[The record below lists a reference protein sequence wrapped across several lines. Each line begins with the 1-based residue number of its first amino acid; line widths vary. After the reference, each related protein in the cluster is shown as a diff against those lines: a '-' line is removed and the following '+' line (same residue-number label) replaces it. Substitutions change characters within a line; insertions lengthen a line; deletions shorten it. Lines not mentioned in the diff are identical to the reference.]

1 MAELMAEAYL
11 VDAVRTPSGRGG
23 GALAHVHAADLAA
36 IPIKALLERTAVAPE
51 AIDDVQFGCVNQI
64 GPQTSCIART
74 AWLAA
79 GLPEHVPGVTIDRR
93 CGSSLQA
100 AQFAATTV
108 MAGVADLVVTGGVE
122 SMSMVPLGSPRR
134 ASVEGRSEQLPGPF
148 DADGWRARY
157 GDVDPS
163 QFRGAD
169 MIAERWGLK
178 RDELEDL
185 AQTSHE
191 RAASAWQRGRFDAE
205 VCVTDGLE
213 RDEGIRSPVDREK
226 MAALAPLA
234 PDGVITAATSSQI
247 SDGAAALL
255 VASERAVEEHALEPL
270 ARIHT
275 MAVAGDDPMIM
286 LTAPIPATKKAF
298 ERSGLSAEDMDVVEI
313 NEAFASVPAACER
326 ELGFEREQ
334 VNVNGGAIALG
345 HPLGATGA
353 KLLTTLTH
361 ELARSRGRYGL
372 VTLCEAGGQ
381 ANTMIIER
389 V

>member
-1 MAELMAEAYL
+1 MAEAFL
-11 VDAVRTPSGRGG
+11 VDAVRTPIGRNG
-23 GALAHVHAADLAA
+23 GALAGYHAAELAA
-36 IPIKALLERTAVAPE
+36 VPIKALLERTAVPPGAV
-51 AIDDVQFGCVNQI
+51 DDVQLGCVNQI

-74 AWLAA
+74 AWLTA

-108 MAGVADLVVTGGVE
+108 MAGVADLVVAGGVE
-122 SMSMVPLGSPRR
+122 SMSVVPLGSPRR
-134 ASVEGRSEQLPGPF
+134 ATVEGHTEPLPGPF
-148 DADGWRARY
+148 DAPGWRRRY

-169 MIAERWGLK
+169 VIAERWQIE
-178 RDELEDL
+178 REELEDL
-185 AQTSHE
+185 AQASHD
-191 RAASAWQRGRFDAE
+191 RAAAAWAEGRFDAE
-205 VCVTDGLE
+205 VCVTAGIE

-226 MAALAPLA
+226 MASLAPLA
-234 PDGVITAATSSQI
+234 DGGVITAALSSQV

-255 VASERAVEEHALEPL
+255 VASEAAVERHGLEPL

-298 ERSGLSAEDMDVVEI
+298 ERSGLGPGDLEIVEI

-326 ELGFEREQ
+326 ELGFAREQ

-345 HPLGATGA
+345 HPLGASGA
-353 KLLTTLTH
+353 RILTTLVH
-361 ELARSRGRYGL
+361 ELRRRTGRYGL
-372 VTLCEAGGQ
+372 ATICEAGGQ
-381 ANTMIIER
+381 ANTMILER